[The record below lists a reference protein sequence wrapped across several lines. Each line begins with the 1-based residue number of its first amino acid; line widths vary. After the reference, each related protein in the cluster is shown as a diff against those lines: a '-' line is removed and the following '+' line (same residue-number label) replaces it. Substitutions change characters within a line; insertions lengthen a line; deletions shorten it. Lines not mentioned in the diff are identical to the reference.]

1 MNMSESRELGVLGA
15 KLQALEDKLEEHR
28 NETRENRVEVK
39 NELRALNTSVQSI
52 LDKMNGWRGGWKAMA
67 VVGAI
72 ASAIT
77 TFVLQIVPL
86 FHK

>member
-1 MNMSESRELGVLGA
+1 
-15 KLQALEDKLEEHR
+15 
-28 NETRENRVEVK
+28 
-39 NELRALNTSVQSI
+39 LNTSLQSI